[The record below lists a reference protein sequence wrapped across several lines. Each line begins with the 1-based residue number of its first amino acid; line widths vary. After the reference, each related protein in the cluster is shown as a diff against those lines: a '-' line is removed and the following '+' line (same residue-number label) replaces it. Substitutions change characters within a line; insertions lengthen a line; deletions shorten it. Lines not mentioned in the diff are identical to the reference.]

1 MSPTDLI
8 LAVLSGGLICAVVQ
22 IFIDKTALTPARV
35 LTSLVVLGV
44 VLYGSGVYEYLFSV
58 FGAGVSV
65 PLLGFGATIARGV
78 REAIASDGLI
88 GILTGGLTAS
98 SAGITAALVLGLIF
112 SAVCRSHPKRMS
124 RKMSRW
130 DA

>member
-8 LAVLSGGLICAVVQ
+8 LAALSGGLICAVVQ

-44 VLYGSGVYEYLFSV
+44 VLYGAGIYEYLFSV
-58 FGAGVSV
+58 FGCGVSV

-78 REAIASDGLI
+78 REAIEADGLI

-112 SAVCRSHPKRMS
+112 SVISRSHPKRMS
-124 RKMSRW
+124 RRMGR
-130 DA
+130 